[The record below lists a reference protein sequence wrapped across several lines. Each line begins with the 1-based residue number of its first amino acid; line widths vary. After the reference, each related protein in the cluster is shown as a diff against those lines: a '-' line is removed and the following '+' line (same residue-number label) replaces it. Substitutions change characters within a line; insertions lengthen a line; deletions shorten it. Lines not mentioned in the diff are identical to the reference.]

1 MMHVS
6 FDLISD
12 LHVDT
17 WPEPFDWTGMATS
30 VLCVVAG
37 DISRDREVVYKT
49 LEHLG
54 QCYKAVIYIDG
65 NDEHRWT
72 LDQFDTSYQELADR
86 IAQIPNV
93 VYLQDNVVVIDGVGF
108 VGTNGWWTY
117 DFDNDETYDASKQW
131 FADQYKVDLH
141 TTYAIEQMALK
152 DARYLLKSV
161 KRLQT
166 HQDVKQLVVVT
177 HTPPSIELLS
187 HDVDLE
193 GTHMLNCSGNSHL
206 MKTFI
211 EDTELKIHT
220 WCFGHYHND
229 VDKEIHGVRF
239 VNNCR
244 GRGGTPWSKSVYHPK
259 RIKIVID

>member
-1 MMHVS
+1 MMQVS

-17 WPEPFDWTGMATS
+17 WPEPFDWTGMSTS
-30 VLCVVAG
+30 VICVVAG
-37 DISRDREVVYKT
+37 DISRDKEVVYKT

-72 LDQFDTSYQELADR
+72 LDQLYPNYQELAQQ
-86 IAQIPNV
+86 IASIENV
-93 VYLQDNVVVIDGVGF
+93 VFLQDNVVVIDGVGF
-108 VGTNGWWTY
+108 IGTNGWWTF
-117 DFDNDETYDASKQW
+117 DFDNHDSYDASKQW
-131 FADQYKVDLH
+131 FADRYKVDLQ
-141 TTYAIEQMALK
+141 TAKVIEEMAMH
-152 DARYLLKSV
+152 DFRYLTKSI

-166 HQDVKQLVVVT
+166 HQDVKELVVVT
-177 HTPPSIELLS
+177 HTPPTVELLQHDIELA
-187 HDVDLE
+187 

-211 EDTELKIHT
+211 EDTEGKINT

-229 VDKEIHGVRF
+229 VDRMLHGVRF

-244 GRGGTPWSKSVYHPK
+244 GRSGTPWSKSVYHPK
-259 RIKIVID
+259 KITVKI